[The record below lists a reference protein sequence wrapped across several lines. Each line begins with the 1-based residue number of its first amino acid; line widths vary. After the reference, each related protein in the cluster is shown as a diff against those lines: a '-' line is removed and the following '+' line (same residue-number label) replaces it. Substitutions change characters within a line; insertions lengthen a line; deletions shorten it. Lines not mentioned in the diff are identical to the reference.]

1 MLGIVEFLL
10 RRLWEITKSFKVPL
24 GPALLI
30 ALLPVLVLQH
40 ERWEHFLPGPLL
52 TMMPWIDEYETKY
65 GYYRVLGPN
74 QQDCSKETL
83 HITTY
88 SNGNIL
94 ARSEGNPWEYDGVHE
109 SYRTRAGSDYST
121 RFLMYRVDTPRPPL
135 AGTVYLFPK
144 RKSGRGVVAGEWVG
158 VSSNARAVYRCPYL
172 LSDYQLGT
180 GESCDSQWPSVFG
193 PLDAESTGEAGDGQG
208 AAGCE
213 RLSEAE
219 LEIVNRR

>member
-10 RRLWEITKSFKVPL
+10 RGLWEITKSFKVPL

-40 ERWEHFLPGPLL
+40 EWWERFLPGPLL
-52 TMMPWIDEYETKY
+52 LMMPWIDEYETKY
-65 GYYRVLGPN
+65 GYYRVLEPDG
-74 QQDCSKETL
+74 QDCSQETL

-109 SYRTRAGSDYST
+109 SYRTQDGSDYSAH
-121 RFLMYRVDTPRPPL
+121 FLMYRVDAPRPPL
-135 AGTVYLFPK
+135 AGTVYLFPEGDSS
-144 RKSGRGVVAGEWVG
+144 RLVVAGEWVG
-158 VSSNARAVYRCPYL
+158 VSSNARTVYRCPYL
-172 LSDYQLGT
+172 LSDYQLGS
-180 GESCDSQWPSVFG
+180 GESCDSRWPSVFG
-193 PLDAESTGEAGDGQG
+193 PLDAESTGDGQG
-208 AAGCE
+208 GSDCE